1 MVGPANDPEMSTA
14 DRSASSRTVR
24 AVVVTVAVALCAAL
38 LVGLAP
44 ATASA
49 DATTSLEAAELEVVR
64 LHNQARAAAGLAPL
78 DVHVTMQ
85 TDARRW
91 SAEMARRQ
99 QLVHQTSA
107 AGVTSYTQT
116 SCAAADPQWR
126 SCSENVAAGQSSASA
141 VHAAWM
147 ASAAHRAN
155 LMDPGVNRV
164 GIGVWSDG
172 QQLWWTARYMR
183 GTTADT
189 VDSTAHPQDG
199 GYDPNGP
206 AGSVYRLYRAY
217 FLREPDAAGFEF
229 WLSRY
234 RSGQSLTSIADAFST
249 SREFRSTYGTVGD
262 RQFVGLVYDNVL
274 DRAPD
279 PAGLQYW
286 VGQLLG
292 GLSRGRLMIGFS
304 DSAEF
309 RTRTADGVPPG
320 Y

>member
-1 MVGPANDPEMSTA
+1 
-14 DRSASSRTVR
+14 
-24 AVVVTVAVALCAAL
+24 
-38 LVGLAP
+38 GLAP
-44 ATASA
+44 SAASA
-49 DATTSLEAAELEVVR
+49 AGATSLEGTELEVVR
-64 LHNQARAAAGLAPL
+64 LHNEARRAAGLAPL
-78 DVHVTMQ
+78 DVHVTMH

-107 AGVTSYTQT
+107 AGVASYSQT

-126 SCSENVAAGQSSASA
+126 SCSENVAVGQSSASA

-147 ASAAHRAN
+147 ASSAHRAN

-172 QQLWWTARYMR
+172 QRLWWTARYMR

-199 GYDPNGP
+199 GYDPDGP
-206 AGSVYRLYRAY
+206 AGTVYRLYRAY

-234 RSGQSLTSIADAFST
+234 RSGQSLTSIADAFSA
-249 SREFRSTYGTVGD
+249 SHEFRSTYGSVGD

-274 DRAPD
+274 GRAPD
-279 PAGLQYW
+279 LAGLQYW
-286 VGQLLG
+286 LGQLLG
-292 GLSRGRLMIGFS
+292 GMSRGRMMIGFS

-309 RTRTADGVPPG
+309 RDRTADGVPPG

>member
-1 MVGPANDPEMSTA
+1 VTA
-14 DRSASSRTVR
+14 DTSSRTTAGALVAAAR
-24 AVVVTVAVALCAAL
+24 TLLASALVAVVAVLAVAASPAAA
-38 LVGLAP
+38 GAATAP
-44 ATASA
+44 A
-49 DATTSLEAAELEVVR
+49 SLEGAELEVVR

-78 DVHVTMQ
+78 DVHVTMH

-107 AGVTSYTQT
+107 AGVASYAQT

-126 SCSENVAAGQSSASA
+126 SCSENIAVGQTSAAA

-147 ASAAHRAN
+147 ASAGHRAN
-155 LMDPGVNRV
+155 LLDPGVNRV

-172 QQLWWTARYMR
+172 QKLWWTARFMR

-189 VDSTAHPQDG
+189 ADSTAHPQDR

-206 AGSVYRLYRAY
+206 AGTVYRLYRAY
-217 FLREPDAAGFEF
+217 FLREPDAGGFEF

-249 SREFRSTYGTVGD
+249 SQEFRSTYGAVGD
-262 RQFVGLVYDNVL
+262 RDFVALVYDNVL

-279 PAGLQYW
+279 LTGLQYW
-286 VGQLLG
+286 LGQLLG
-292 GLSRGRLMIGFS
+292 GMSRGRLMIGFS

-309 RTRTADGVPPG
+309 RARTADGVPPG